1 MVMGV
6 TKTKSVTLK
15 EVLPT
20 TAEVAA
26 SELVASCPKCKTFE
40 TLTFTLDGTIRTRKF
55 SQQNNHVYHDCGSTE
70 PCRLY
75 RVL

>member
-1 MVMGV
+1 MATGLA
-6 TKTKSVTLK
+6 KTKPVTLK
-15 EVLPT
+15 EVLRT
-20 TAEVAA
+20 TARVAV

-55 SQQNNHVYHDCGSTE
+55 SQEDSQVYHDCGSTE